1 MNKKHTFFAK
11 GLLLAALCAAPL
23 SSMLA
28 NQAAVVD
35 DARIEWFGSERLKVS
50 FPVCVGDVKL
60 STNDRV
66 VVKPV
71 LRSAEGEEMALPML
85 EFAGK
90 QNKKYFD
97 RKAALDKTER
107 LAVYAPDDTVD
118 YVQEIAVEPWMR
130 RSELT
135 VVMLRDFEDCCTV
148 TPIAPVIVA
157 QTKYVEPVK
166 PTFDPV
172 IPHISVAEV
181 LAKSNPIMIP
191 MDKYEPYNPNVPLRK
206 MKNAL
211 FVHFHV
217 NKADIDTTYRENKAT
232 LHRILDLIAQVNADT
247 LSEVK
252 KVRII
257 GLASPEGPVKL
268 NQKLSEKRAL
278 ALKNYLFDNGA
289 ELDED
294 AIELI
299 AGGEAWAD
307 LLDVIEESDLEDKD
321 ELIESLRNAEDPN
334 NREVLL
340 RRHNRG
346 KSYRYLVQ
354 SVFADQRNSGYI
366 QVFYE
371 AVVDTAANTINK
383 AVSLL
388 QQGKAAE
395 AAAML
400 EPLKDNRKWNAYGSA
415 LYMLDRKPEALE
427 AFKKGVECKNEGAE
441 DNLKAIQSTM

>member
-11 GLLLAALCAAPL
+11 GLLLAALCTAPL

-148 TPIAPVIVA
+148 TPIAPVTVA

-172 IPHISVAEV
+172 VPHISVAER
-181 LAKSNPIMIP
+181 LAESNPIMTP
-191 MDKYEPYNPNVPLRK
+191 MDEYEPYNPDVPLRK

-211 FVHFHV
+211 YVHFHM

-232 LHRILDLIAQVNADT
+232 LHRILDLLAQVKADT

-257 GLASPEGPVKL
+257 GLASPEGPVVF
-268 NQKLSEKRAL
+268 NQRLSEKRAV
-278 ALKNYLFDNGA
+278 ALKDYLFDNGA

-307 LLDVIEESDLEDKD
+307 LLDVIEESDLDGKEDLVKT
-321 ELIESLRNAEDPN
+321 LRNAEDPN

-383 AVSLL
+383 AVGLL

-427 AFKKGVECKNEGAE
+427 AFKKGVECKNAGAE
-441 DNLKAIQSTM
+441 ENLKAIQATM

>member
-1 MNKKHTFFAK
+1 MNKKHTIIAK
-11 GLLLAALCAAPL
+11 GLLLAALCIAPL
-23 SSMLA
+23 SDMLA
-28 NQAAVVD
+28 NQADVVE

-50 FPVCVGDVKL
+50 FPISVGDVKL

-135 VVMLRDFEDCCTV
+135 VVMMRDFEDCCTV
-148 TPIAPVIVA
+148 TPIAPVTVA

-191 MDKYEPYNPNVPLRK
+191 MEEYKPYNPDVPLRK

-217 NKADIDTTYRENKAT
+217 NKANIDTTYRENKAT

-257 GLASPEGPVKL
+257 GLASPEGPVKF

-278 ALKNYLFDNGA
+278 ALKDYLFDNGA

-307 LLDVIEESDLEDKD
+307 LLDVIAESDLEGRD
-321 ELIESLRNAEDPN
+321 ELLKQLRNAKDPN

-366 QVFYE
+366 QVFYD
-371 AVVDTAANTINK
+371 AVVDTAANTINE
-383 AVSLL
+383 AVGLL

-400 EPLKDNRKWNAYGSA
+400 EPLDDNRKWNAYGSA

-427 AFKKGVECKNEGAE
+427 AFKKGVEWKNDGAKE
-441 DNLKAIQSTM
+441 NLKAIQATM

>member
-1 MNKKHTFFAK
+1 MNKKHTIIAK
-11 GLLLAALCAAPL
+11 GLLLAALCTAPL

-148 TPIAPVIVA
+148 TPIAPVTVA

-217 NKADIDTTYRENKAT
+217 NKANIDTTYRENKAT

-257 GLASPEGPVKL
+257 GLASPEGPVKF

-278 ALKNYLFDNGA
+278 ALKDYLFDSGA

-307 LLDVIEESDLEDKD
+307 LLDVIEESDLEGKD

-366 QVFYE
+366 QVYYD

-395 AAAML
+395 AAALL

-441 DNLKAIQSTM
+441 ENLKAIQATM

>member
-1 MNKKHTFFAK
+1 MNKKHTIIAK
-11 GLLLAALCAAPL
+11 GLLLAALCIAPL
-23 SSMLA
+23 SDMLA
-28 NQAAVVD
+28 NQADVVE

-50 FPVCVGDVKL
+50 FPISVGDVKL

-118 YVQEIAVEPWMR
+118 YVHEIAVEPWMR

-135 VVMLRDFEDCCTV
+135 VVMMRDFEDCCTV
-148 TPIAPVIVA
+148 TPIAPVTVA

-191 MDKYEPYNPNVPLRK
+191 MEEYKPYNPDVPLRK

-217 NKADIDTTYRENKAT
+217 NKANIDTTYRENKAT

-257 GLASPEGPVKL
+257 GLASPEGPVKF

-278 ALKNYLFDNGA
+278 ALKDYLFDNGA

-307 LLDVIEESDLEDKD
+307 LLDVIAESDLEGRD
-321 ELIESLRNAEDPN
+321 ELLKQLRNAKDPN

-366 QVFYE
+366 QVFYD
-371 AVVDTAANTINK
+371 AVVDTAANTINE
-383 AVSLL
+383 AVGLL

-400 EPLKDNRKWNAYGSA
+400 EPLDDNRKWNAYGSA

-427 AFKKGVECKNEGAE
+427 AFKKGVEWKNDGAKE
-441 DNLKAIQSTM
+441 NLKAIQATM

>member
-1 MNKKHTFFAK
+1 M
-11 GLLLAALCAAPL
+11 
-23 SSMLA
+23 
-28 NQAAVVD
+28 
-35 DARIEWFGSERLKVS
+35 
-50 FPVCVGDVKL
+50 
-60 STNDRV
+60 
-66 VVKPV
+66 KPV

-107 LAVYAPDDTVD
+107 LTVYAPDDTVD

-148 TPIAPVIVA
+148 TPIAPVTVA

-172 IPHISVAEV
+172 VPHISVAER
-181 LAKSNPIMIP
+181 LAESNPIMTP
-191 MDKYEPYNPNVPLRK
+191 MDEYEPYNPDVPLRK

-211 FVHFHV
+211 YVHFHM

-232 LHRILDLIAQVNADT
+232 LHRILDLLAQVKADT

-257 GLASPEGPVKL
+257 GLASPEGPVVF
-268 NQKLSEKRAL
+268 NQRLSEKRAV
-278 ALKNYLFDNGA
+278 ALKDYLFDNGA

-307 LLDVIEESDLEDKD
+307 LLDVIEESDLDGKEDLVKT
-321 ELIESLRNAEDPN
+321 LRNAEDPN

-354 SVFADQRNSGYI
+354 SVFADQRNSGYV
-366 QVFYE
+366 QVFYD
-371 AVVDTAANTINK
+371 AVEDTAAKTINE
-383 AVSLL
+383 AVGLL
-388 QQGKAAE
+388 QMGNAAE

-400 EPLKDNRKWNAYGSA
+400 EPLDDNRKWNAYGSA
-415 LYMLDRKPEALE
+415 LYMLERKSEALD
-427 AFKKGVECKNEGAE
+427 AFKKGVEWNNDGAE
-441 DNLKAIQSTM
+441 ENLKAIQATM

>member
-28 NQAAVVD
+28 NQAAVVE

-50 FPVCVGDVKL
+50 FPISVGDVKL

-148 TPIAPVIVA
+148 TPIAPVTVA

-191 MDKYEPYNPNVPLRK
+191 MEEYKPYNPDVPLRK

-217 NKADIDTTYRENKAT
+217 NKANIDTTYRENKAT

-252 KVRII
+252 KVRLI
-257 GLASPEGPVKL
+257 GLASPEGPVKF

-278 ALKNYLFDNGA
+278 ALKDYLFDNGA

-307 LLDVIEESDLEDKD
+307 LLDVIAESDLEGRD
-321 ELIESLRNAEDPN
+321 ELLKQLRNAEDPN

-395 AAAML
+395 AAALL

-427 AFKKGVECKNEGAE
+427 AFKKGVEWKNEGAD

>member
-1 MNKKHTFFAK
+1 MNKKHTIIAK
-11 GLLLAALCAAPL
+11 GLLLAALCTAPL
-23 SSMLA
+23 SDMLA
-28 NQAAVVD
+28 NQADVVE

-148 TPIAPVIVA
+148 TPIAPVTVA

-217 NKADIDTTYRENKAT
+217 NKANIDTTYRENKAT

-257 GLASPEGPVKL
+257 GLASPEGPVKF

-278 ALKNYLFDNGA
+278 ALKDYLFDSGA

-307 LLDVIEESDLEDKD
+307 LLDVIEESDLEGKD

-366 QVFYE
+366 QVYYD

-395 AAAML
+395 AAALL

-441 DNLKAIQSTM
+441 ENLKAIQATM

>member
-1 MNKKHTFFAK
+1 MNKKHTIIAK
-11 GLLLAALCAAPL
+11 GLLLAALCTAPL
-23 SSMLA
+23 SDMLA
-28 NQAAVVD
+28 NQAPVVE
-35 DARIEWFGSERLKVS
+35 DAHIEWFGSERLKVS
-50 FPVCVGDVKL
+50 FPISVGDVKL
-60 STNDRV
+60 STNERV

-97 RKAALDKTER
+97 RQAALDKTDR
-107 LAVYAPDDTVD
+107 LDVYAPDDTVE
-118 YVQEIAVEPWMR
+118 YMQEIAVEPWMR
-130 RSELT
+130 KSDLT
-135 VVMLRDFEDCCTV
+135 VVMLRDFEDCCSV
-148 TPIAPVIVA
+148 MPIAPVSVA
-157 QTKYVEPVK
+157 QTRYVEPVK

-172 IPHISVAEV
+172 IPHISVAER
-181 LAKSNPIMIP
+181 LAETNPIMIP
-191 MDKYEPYNPNVPLRK
+191 MDQYEPYNPDVPLRK

-211 FVHFHV
+211 YVHFQV
-217 NKADIDTTYRENKAT
+217 NKSNIDTSYRENKAK
-232 LHRILDLIAQVNADT
+232 LDRILDLLAQVKADT

-252 KVRII
+252 KVRLI
-257 GLASPEGPVKL
+257 GLASAEGPVVF
-268 NQKLSEKRAL
+268 NQKLSEKRAV
-278 ALKNYLFDNGA
+278 ALKDYLIDNGA

-307 LLDVIEESDLEDKD
+307 LLDVIAESDLEGRD
-321 ELIESLRNAEDPN
+321 ELLEQLRNAKDPN

-340 RRHNRG
+340 RRHNSG

-371 AVVDTAANTINK
+371 AVVDTAANTINE
-383 AVSLL
+383 AVGLL

-400 EPLKDNRKWNAYGSA
+400 EPLDDNRKWNTYGSA
-415 LYMLDRKPEALE
+415 LYMLDRKQEAFE
-427 AFKKGVECKNEGAE
+427 AFKKGVEWKNDGAE
-441 DNLKAIQSTM
+441 ENLKAIQATM

>member
-1 MNKKHTFFAK
+1 MNKKHTIIAK
-11 GLLLAALCAAPL
+11 GLLLAALCIAPL
-23 SSMLA
+23 SDMLA
-28 NQAAVVD
+28 NQADVVE

-107 LAVYAPDDTVD
+107 LAVYAADDTVE
-118 YVQEIAVEPWMR
+118 YMQEIAVEPWMR
-130 RSELT
+130 KSDLT
-135 VVMLRDFEDCCTV
+135 VVMLRDFEDCCSV
-148 TPIAPVIVA
+148 TPIAPVTVA
-157 QTKYVEPVK
+157 QTRYVEPVK

-172 IPHISVAEV
+172 IPHISVAER
-181 LAKSNPIMIP
+181 LAETNPIMIP
-191 MDKYEPYNPNVPLRK
+191 MDQYEPYNPDVPLRK

-211 FVHFHV
+211 YVHFHM

-257 GLASPEGPVKL
+257 GLASPEGPVKF

-307 LLDVIEESDLEDKD
+307 LLDVIEESNLEGKD

-366 QVFYE
+366 QVYYD

-400 EPLKDNRKWNAYGSA
+400 EPLNDNRKWNAYGSA
-415 LYMLDRKPEALE
+415 LYMLDRKQEALE
-427 AFKKGVECKNEGAE
+427 AFKKGVEWKNDGAKE
-441 DNLKAIQSTM
+441 NLKAIQATM

>member
-1 MNKKHTFFAK
+1 
-11 GLLLAALCAAPL
+11 
-23 SSMLA
+23 
-28 NQAAVVD
+28 
-35 DARIEWFGSERLKVS
+35 
-50 FPVCVGDVKL
+50 
-60 STNDRV
+60 
-66 VVKPV
+66 
-71 LRSAEGEEMALPML
+71 
-85 EFAGK
+85 
-90 QNKKYFD
+90 
-97 RKAALDKTER
+97 
-107 LAVYAPDDTVD
+107 
-118 YVQEIAVEPWMR
+118 
-130 RSELT
+130 
-135 VVMLRDFEDCCTV
+135 
-148 TPIAPVIVA
+148 
-157 QTKYVEPVK
+157 
-166 PTFDPV
+166 
-172 IPHISVAEV
+172 
-181 LAKSNPIMIP
+181 MIP
-191 MDKYEPYNPNVPLRK
+191 MEEYKPYNPNVPLRK

-217 NKADIDTTYRENKAT
+217 NKANIDTTYRENKAT

-257 GLASPEGPVKL
+257 GLASPEGPVKF

-278 ALKNYLFDNGA
+278 ALKDYLFDNGA

-307 LLDVIEESDLEDKD
+307 LLDVIAESDLEGRD
-321 ELIESLRNAEDPN
+321 ELLEQLRNAEDPN

-366 QVFYE
+366 QVFYD

-395 AAAML
+395 AAALL

-427 AFKKGVECKNEGAE
+427 AFKKGVEWKNDGAKE
-441 DNLKAIQSTM
+441 NLKAIQATM

>member
-1 MNKKHTFFAK
+1 MNKKHTIIAK
-11 GLLLAALCAAPL
+11 GLLLAALCIAPL
-23 SSMLA
+23 SDMLA
-28 NQAAVVD
+28 NQADVVE

-135 VVMLRDFEDCCTV
+135 VVMMRDFEDCCTV
-148 TPIAPVIVA
+148 TPIAPVTVA

-191 MDKYEPYNPNVPLRK
+191 MEEYKPYNPDVPLRK

-217 NKADIDTTYRENKAT
+217 NKANIDTTYRENKAT

-257 GLASPEGPVKL
+257 GLASPEGPVKF

-278 ALKNYLFDNGA
+278 ALKDYLFDNGA

-307 LLDVIEESDLEDKD
+307 LLDVIEESDLEGKD

-366 QVFYE
+366 QVFYD

-395 AAAML
+395 AAALL

-427 AFKKGVECKNEGAE
+427 AFKKGVEWKNDGAKE
-441 DNLKAIQSTM
+441 NLKAIQATM

>member
-1 MNKKHTFFAK
+1 MNKKHTIFAK
-11 GLLLAALCAAPL
+11 GLLLAALCTAPL
-23 SSMLA
+23 SDMLA
-28 NQAAVVD
+28 NQADVVE
-35 DARIEWFGSERLKVS
+35 DARIEWFGGERLKVS
-50 FPVCVGDVKL
+50 FPISVGDVKL

-97 RKAALDKTER
+97 RKAVLDKTER
-107 LAVYAPDDTVD
+107 LAVYAADDTVE
-118 YVQEIAVEPWMR
+118 YMQEIAVEPWMR
-130 RSELT
+130 KSDLT

-148 TPIAPVIVA
+148 TPIAPVTVA

-191 MDKYEPYNPNVPLRK
+191 MEEYKPYNPDVPLRK

-217 NKADIDTTYRENKAT
+217 NKANIDTTYRENKAT

-257 GLASPEGPVKL
+257 GLASPEGPVKF

-278 ALKNYLFDNGA
+278 ALKDYLFDNGA

-307 LLDVIEESDLEDKD
+307 LLDVIEESDLEGKD

-371 AVVDTAANTINK
+371 AVVDTAANTINE
-383 AVSLL
+383 AVGLL
-388 QQGKAAE
+388 QQGNAAE

-400 EPLKDNRKWNAYGSA
+400 EPLDDNRKWNTYGSA
-415 LYMLDRKPEALE
+415 LYMLDRKQEALE
-427 AFKKGVECKNEGAE
+427 AFKKGVEWKNDGAKE
-441 DNLKAIQSTM
+441 NLKAIQATM

>member
-1 MNKKHTFFAK
+1 MNKKHTIIAK
-11 GLLLAALCAAPL
+11 GLLLAALCIAPL
-23 SSMLA
+23 SDMLA
-28 NQAAVVD
+28 NQADVVE

-50 FPVCVGDVKL
+50 FPISVGDVKL

-97 RKAALDKTER
+97 RKAVLDKTDR
-107 LAVYAPDDTVD
+107 LAVYAADDTVE
-118 YVQEIAVEPWMR
+118 YMQEIAVEPWMR
-130 RSELT
+130 KSDLT
-135 VVMLRDFEDCCTV
+135 VVMLRDFEDCCSV
-148 TPIAPVIVA
+148 TPIAPVTVA
-157 QTKYVEPVK
+157 QTRYVEPVK

-191 MDKYEPYNPNVPLRK
+191 MDKYEPYNPDVPLRK

-217 NKADIDTTYRENKAT
+217 NKANIDTTYRENKAT

-257 GLASPEGPVKL
+257 GLASPEGPVKF

-278 ALKNYLFDNGA
+278 ALKDYLFDSGA

-307 LLDVIEESDLEDKD
+307 LLDVIEESDLEGKD

-366 QVFYE
+366 QVYYD

-395 AAAML
+395 AAALL

-441 DNLKAIQSTM
+441 DNLKAIRYTM

>member
-1 MNKKHTFFAK
+1 MNKKHTIIAK
-11 GLLLAALCAAPL
+11 GLLLAALCIAPL
-23 SSMLA
+23 SDMLA
-28 NQAAVVD
+28 NQADVVK

-50 FPVCVGDVKL
+50 FPISVGDVKL

-130 RSELT
+130 KSDLK
-135 VVMLRDFEDCCTV
+135 VVMLRDFEDCCSV
-148 TPIAPVIVA
+148 TPIAPVTVA
-157 QTKYVEPVK
+157 QTRYVEPVK
-166 PTFDPV
+166 PTFDPI
-172 IPHISVAEV
+172 IPHISVAER
-181 LAKSNPIMIP
+181 LAETNPIMTP
-191 MDKYEPYNPNVPLRK
+191 MDQYEPYNPDVPLRK

-217 NKADIDTTYRENKAT
+217 NKANIDTTYRENKAT

-257 GLASPEGPVKL
+257 GLASPEGPVKF

-278 ALKNYLFDNGA
+278 ALKDYLFDNGA

-307 LLDVIEESDLEDKD
+307 LLDVIAESDLEGRD
-321 ELIESLRNAEDPN
+321 ELLKQLRNAEDPN

-340 RRHNRG
+340 RRHNSG

-366 QVFYE
+366 QVYYE
-371 AVVDTAANTINK
+371 AVVDTAANTINE
-383 AVSLL
+383 AVGLL

-400 EPLKDNRKWNAYGSA
+400 EPLDDNRKWNAYGSS
-415 LYMLDRKPEALE
+415 LYMLDRKQEALE
-427 AFKKGVECKNEGAE
+427 AFKKGVEWKNDGAE
-441 DNLKAIQSTM
+441 ENLKAIQATM

>member
-1 MNKKHTFFAK
+1 MNKKHTIIAK
-11 GLLLAALCAAPL
+11 GLLLAALCTAPL
-23 SSMLA
+23 SDMLA
-28 NQAAVVD
+28 NQADVVE

-50 FPVCVGDVKL
+50 FPISVGDVKL

-97 RKAALDKTER
+97 RQAALDKTDR
-107 LAVYAPDDTVD
+107 LDVYAPDDTVE
-118 YVQEIAVEPWMR
+118 YMQEIAVEPWMR
-130 RSELT
+130 KSDLT
-135 VVMLRDFEDCCTV
+135 VVMLRDFEDCCSV
-148 TPIAPVIVA
+148 TPIAPVTVA
-157 QTKYVEPVK
+157 QTRYVEPVK

-172 IPHISVAEV
+172 IPHISVAER
-181 LAKSNPIMIP
+181 LAETNPIMIP
-191 MDKYEPYNPNVPLRK
+191 MDQYEPYNPDVPLRK

-211 FVHFHV
+211 YVHFQV
-217 NKADIDTTYRENKAT
+217 NKSNIDTSYRENKAK
-232 LHRILDLIAQVNADT
+232 LDRILDLLAQVKADT

-252 KVRII
+252 KVRLI
-257 GLASPEGPVKL
+257 GLASAEGPVVF
-268 NQKLSEKRAL
+268 NQKLSEKRAV
-278 ALKNYLFDNGA
+278 ALKDYLIDNGA

-307 LLDVIEESDLEDKD
+307 LLDVIAESDLEGRD
-321 ELIESLRNAEDPN
+321 ELLKQLRNAEDPN

-340 RRHNRG
+340 RRHNSG

-371 AVVDTAANTINK
+371 AVVDTAANTINE
-383 AVSLL
+383 AVGLL

-400 EPLKDNRKWNAYGSA
+400 EPLDDNRKWNTYGSA
-415 LYMLDRKPEALE
+415 LYMLDRKQEAFE
-427 AFKKGVECKNEGAE
+427 AFKKGVEWKNDGAKE
-441 DNLKAIQSTM
+441 NLKAIQATM

>member
-11 GLLLAALCAAPL
+11 GLLLAALCTAPL

-148 TPIAPVIVA
+148 TPIAPVTVV

-172 IPHISVAEV
+172 VPHISVAER
-181 LAKSNPIMIP
+181 LAESNPIMTP
-191 MDKYEPYNPNVPLRK
+191 MDEYEPYNPDVPLRK

-211 FVHFHV
+211 YVHFHM

-232 LHRILDLIAQVNADT
+232 LHRILDLLAQVKADT

-257 GLASPEGPVKL
+257 GLASPEGPVVF

-307 LLDVIEESDLEDKD
+307 LLDVIEESDLDGKE
-321 ELIESLRNAEDPN
+321 ELVETLRNAEDPN

-415 LYMLDRKPEALE
+415 LYMLDRKPEALD
-427 AFKKGVECKNEGAE
+427 AFKKGVECKNAGAE
-441 DNLKAIQSTM
+441 ENLKAIQATM

>member
-1 MNKKHTFFAK
+1 MNKKHTIFAK
-11 GLLLAALCAAPL
+11 GLLLAALCTAPL
-23 SSMLA
+23 SDMLA
-28 NQAAVVD
+28 NQADVVK

-50 FPVCVGDVKL
+50 FPVSVGDVKL

-97 RKAALDKTER
+97 RKAVLDKTER

-135 VVMLRDFEDCCTV
+135 VVMMRDFEDCCTV
-148 TPIAPVIVA
+148 TPIAPVTVA

-191 MDKYEPYNPNVPLRK
+191 MEEYKPYNPDVPLRK

-217 NKADIDTTYRENKAT
+217 NKANIDTTYRENKAT

-257 GLASPEGPVKL
+257 GLASPEGPVKF

-278 ALKNYLFDNGA
+278 ALKDYLFDNGA

-307 LLDVIEESDLEDKD
+307 LLDVIEESDLEGKD

-371 AVVDTAANTINK
+371 AVVDTAANTINE
-383 AVSLL
+383 AVGLL

-400 EPLKDNRKWNAYGSA
+400 EPLDDNRKWNTYGSA
-415 LYMLDRKPEALE
+415 LYMLDRKQEAFE
-427 AFKKGVECKNEGAE
+427 AFKKGVEWKNDGAKE
-441 DNLKAIQSTM
+441 NLKAIQATM

>member
-1 MNKKHTFFAK
+1 MNKKHTIFAK
-11 GLLLAALCAAPL
+11 GLLLAALCTAPL
-23 SSMLA
+23 SDMLA
-28 NQAAVVD
+28 NQAPVVE

-50 FPVCVGDVKL
+50 FPISVGDVKL

-97 RKAALDKTER
+97 RKAVLDKTDR
-107 LAVYAPDDTVD
+107 LAVYAADDTVE
-118 YVQEIAVEPWMR
+118 YMQEIAVEPWMR
-130 RSELT
+130 KSDLT
-135 VVMLRDFEDCCTV
+135 VVMLRDFEDCCSV
-148 TPIAPVIVA
+148 TPIAPVTVA

-191 MDKYEPYNPNVPLRK
+191 MDKYEPYNPDVPLRK

-217 NKADIDTTYRENKAT
+217 NKANIDTTYRENKAT

-257 GLASPEGPVKL
+257 GLASPEGPVKF

-278 ALKNYLFDNGA
+278 ALKDYLFDSGA

-307 LLDVIEESDLEDKD
+307 LLDVIEESDLEGKD

-366 QVFYE
+366 QVYYD

-395 AAAML
+395 AAALL
-400 EPLKDNRKWNAYGSA
+400 EPLKDNRKWNTYGSA

-427 AFKKGVECKNEGAE
+427 AFKKGVEWKNDGAKE
-441 DNLKAIQSTM
+441 NLKAIQATM

>member
-1 MNKKHTFFAK
+1 MNKKHTIFAK
-11 GLLLAALCAAPL
+11 GLLLAALCTAPL
-23 SSMLA
+23 SDMLA
-28 NQAAVVD
+28 NQADVVK

-50 FPVCVGDVKL
+50 FPVSVGDVKL

-97 RKAALDKTER
+97 RKAVLDKTER

-135 VVMLRDFEDCCTV
+135 VVMMRDFEDCCTV
-148 TPIAPVIVA
+148 TPIAPVTVA

-191 MDKYEPYNPNVPLRK
+191 MEEYKPYNPDVPLRK

-217 NKADIDTTYRENKAT
+217 NKANIDTTYRENKAT

-257 GLASPEGPVKL
+257 GLASAEGPVVF
-268 NQKLSEKRAL
+268 NQKLSEKRAV
-278 ALKNYLFDNGA
+278 ALKDYLIDNGA

-307 LLDVIEESDLEDKD
+307 LLDVIAESDLEGRD
-321 ELIESLRNAEDPN
+321 ELLKQLRNAEDPN

-340 RRHNRG
+340 RRHNSG

-371 AVVDTAANTINK
+371 AVVDTAANTINE
-383 AVSLL
+383 AVGLL

-400 EPLKDNRKWNAYGSA
+400 EPLDDNRKWNTYGSA

-427 AFKKGVECKNEGAE
+427 AFKKGVEWKNDGAKE
-441 DNLKAIQSTM
+441 NLKAIQATM

>member
-1 MNKKHTFFAK
+1 MNKKHTIFAK
-11 GLLLAALCAAPL
+11 GLLLAALCTAPL
-23 SSMLA
+23 SDMLA
-28 NQAAVVD
+28 NKADVVK

-50 FPVCVGDVKL
+50 FPISVGDVKL

-71 LRSAEGEEMALPML
+71 LRSADGEEMALPML

-97 RKAALDKTER
+97 RKAVLDKTDR
-107 LAVYAPDDTVD
+107 LAVYAADDTVE
-118 YVQEIAVEPWMR
+118 YMQEIAVEPWMR
-130 RSELT
+130 KSDLT

-148 TPIAPVIVA
+148 TPIAPVTVA

-217 NKADIDTTYRENKAT
+217 NKANIDTTYRENKAT

-257 GLASPEGPVKL
+257 GLASPEGPVVF
-268 NQKLSEKRAL
+268 NQKLSEKRAV
-278 ALKNYLFDNGA
+278 ALKDYLIDNGA

-307 LLDVIEESDLEDKD
+307 LLDVIAESNLDGRD
-321 ELIESLRNAEDPN
+321 ELLEQLRNAEDPN

-366 QVFYE
+366 QVFYD

-395 AAAML
+395 AVAML
-400 EPLKDNRKWNAYGSA
+400 EPLNDNRKWNAYGSA
-415 LYMLDRKPEALE
+415 LYMLDRKQEALE
-427 AFKKGVECKNEGAE
+427 AFKKGVEWKNDGAKE
-441 DNLKAIQSTM
+441 NLKAIQATM